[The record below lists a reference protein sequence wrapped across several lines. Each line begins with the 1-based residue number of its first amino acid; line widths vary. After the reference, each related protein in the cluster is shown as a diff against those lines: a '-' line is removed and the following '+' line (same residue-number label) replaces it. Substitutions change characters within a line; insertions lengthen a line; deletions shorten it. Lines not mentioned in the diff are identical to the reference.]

1 MTVPKHL
8 VSWQASVAM
17 VRVRDACGRAFFVEP
32 DDLIGRSRV
41 GHIIEARNA
50 ACWVLRHMFGLS
62 YPCLGKLM
70 GHRDHSTVINAC
82 QNAEARRARDAVYR
96 LRTDELLADVP
107 VSDLTPL
114 PPEIVAQFVEP
125 EPEEKPV
132 CRPNRTSRKG
142 DEVPS
147 ENLPTQRVKP
157 KNRIASNDFDGMARF
172 HGTRALAAAIAASGG
187 RFR

>member
-8 VSWQASVAM
+8 VSWEASVAM
-17 VRVRDACGRAFFVEP
+17 VRVRDACGRAFFIEP
-32 DDLIGRSRV
+32 EDLIGRCRV
-41 GHIIEARNA
+41 LHVVQARNA
-50 ACWVLRHMFGLS
+50 ACWVLRQMFGLS

-70 GHRDHSTVINAC
+70 GHRDHSTVIHAC
-82 QNAEARRARDAVYR
+82 QNAEARRACDAIYR

-132 CRPNRTSRKG
+132 CRPNRASSKG
-142 DEVPS
+142 DEVLA
-147 ENLPTQRVKP
+147 ENLPAQRVKP

-172 HGTRALAAAIAASGG
+172 RGTVALAKAIAASGG
-187 RFR
+187 GFR